1 MVLLCFKMNYYRQW
15 WQSFHELTD
24 TLFSVSSKTRF
35 ARATVRND
43 GVHALGVDVIHG
55 NCWITFVLV
64 LKKNNMICDRLKS
77 KRRVFAELRLVRG
90 FIRANAS
97 QMSCGRSQNLLYA
110 TPSGSKISPPLFVK
124 FHHHKVSVLNDYLC
138 VKKEIFQFYFIWSQ
152 IDQFKK
158 DDSILS

>member
-1 MVLLCFKMNYYRQW
+1 
-15 WQSFHELTD
+15 
-24 TLFSVSSKTRF
+24 
-35 ARATVRND
+35 
-43 GVHALGVDVIHG
+43 
-55 NCWITFVLV
+55 
-64 LKKNNMICDRLKS
+64 MICDRLKS

>member
-1 MVLLCFKMNYYRQW
+1 
-15 WQSFHELTD
+15 
-24 TLFSVSSKTRF
+24 
-35 ARATVRND
+35 
-43 GVHALGVDVIHG
+43 
-55 NCWITFVLV
+55 
-64 LKKNNMICDRLKS
+64 MICDRLKS

-158 DDSILS
+158 DDSILSWLCSRQTSCYFYFILFCFNFFISPYE